1 MKILVT
7 GSSSGLGKCVAQV
20 FAQNQHDVYGI
31 SRSLSSV
38 NLKKQVVCDF
48 LNISEIKNSL
58 SELLQDTD
66 EIDYVFLN
74 AGTLGELSKINNSAP
89 EQSLDHYKIN
99 VLSNKIL
106 LDFLISKKTIGKVI
120 CVSTGAINKSYYG
133 WGLYTMHKACLKKMI
148 DVYAE
153 ENPKINFLSLAPG
166 LVKTKMQDYIYGIS
180 TTQIPSVGKFKEAYK
195 NMQKP
200 EECANKIY
208 KNLKEIFES
217 PKDRFT
223 DLRDI

>member
-133 WGLYTMHKACLKKMI
+133 WGLYTMHKEILLM
-148 DVYAE
+148 
-153 ENPKINFLSLAPG
+153 LSHLP
-166 LVKTKMQDYIYGIS
+166 T
-180 TTQIPSVGKFKEAYK
+180 P
-195 NMQKP
+195 
-200 EECANKIY
+200 
-208 KNLKEIFES
+208 
-217 PKDRFT
+217 
-223 DLRDI
+223 